1 MRGAVE
7 DGALNVLEE
16 TLLEEDLVVVEEMEE
31 AMEKEVGLMPVTLN
45 VPVFVPETEVV
56 LSVRAEFWPGKVRS
70 GRGTPALSHAVV
82 IPRRKRKMNYI

>member
-1 MRGAVE
+1 VIREAVE
-7 DGALNVLEE
+7 DAGVLEG
-16 TLLEEDLVVVEEMEE
+16 TLDEEDVAEVEDEKAEVPEE
-31 AMEKEVGLMPVTLN
+31 EEGLMPVTLN

-82 IPRRKRKMNYI
+82 IPRRRKKQNK